1 MRSYIILLSLIGSLV
16 IVTQADA
23 QSTASAVPMRAG
35 KASTVHFDIDGTAA
49 PISSRI
55 PSALTLTTPAGFT
68 FNRAAAPKQCSGTS
82 AHLNECPA
90 ASQIG
95 TGSLLIT
102 VNYAGHPPRDVTFK
116 LRMYRQSSSKF
127 LGVTFLAGTRVVP
140 GFLSTT
146 GGVAL
151 RFDPLPTPPVFAQVS
166 YALKRITIDLGVTRR
181 VVKKVKHKHGNH
193 VRVTRKTIVDS
204 LIRNPGTCSA
214 GAWAASSSLTFADHT
229 SVTLPMPI
237 SCSS

>member
-1 MRSYIILLSLIGSLV
+1 MRAMRPYITLLSLIGSLA

-23 QSTASAVPMRAG
+23 QSTATAVPKQAG

-55 PSALTLTTPAGFT
+55 PSALTLSTPAGFT
-68 FNRAAAPKQCSGTS
+68 FNRAAAPKQCSVTN

-95 TGSLLIT
+95 TGSLVIT

-116 LRMYRQSSSKF
+116 LRMYRQSSGKF

-146 GGVAL
+146 AGVAL
-151 RFDPLPTPPVFAQVS
+151 RFD
-166 YALKRITIDLGVTRR
+166 
-181 VVKKVKHKHGNH
+181 
-193 VRVTRKTIVDS
+193 
-204 LIRNPGTCSA
+204 
-214 GAWAASSSLTFADHT
+214 
-229 SVTLPMPI
+229 
-237 SCSS
+237 